1 MEARL
6 FYSAFLRSSAIL
18 SLGMSLSFPI
28 AGPGWRGQD
37 LDWMVEAFPMAR
49 QVKQGGQVLTRQR
62 AKVKEPGLWKVLLHN
77 DDYTTQEFV
86 VWLLKTVFRKAEP
99 EATAIMLA
107 VHKAGV
113 GVAGV
118 YTRDVAETRAER
130 GRQLAEREGFPL
142 LLTVEAED
150 A

>member
-1 MEARL
+1 
-6 FYSAFLRSSAIL
+6 
-18 SLGMSLSFPI
+18 
-28 AGPGWRGQD
+28 
-37 LDWMVEAFPMAR
+37 MAR
-49 QVKQGGQVLTRQR
+49 QVKEDGQVLTRKR
-62 AKVKEPGLWKVLLHN
+62 AKLREPGMWKVLLHN

-86 VWLLKTVFRKAEP
+86 VFLLKSLFRKPEP

-107 VHKAGV
+107 VHRAGV

-118 YTRDVAETRAER
+118 YTKDVAETRAER

-142 LLTVEAED
+142 LLTVEAEH

>member
-1 MEARL
+1 
-6 FYSAFLRSSAIL
+6 
-18 SLGMSLSFPI
+18 
-28 AGPGWRGQD
+28 
-37 LDWMVEAFPMAR
+37 MAR
-49 QVKQGGQVLTRQR
+49 QGKEAGQVLTRSR
-62 AKVKEPGLWKVLLHN
+62 AKTKAPGMWKVLLHN

-99 EATAIMLA
+99 EATAIMLS
-107 VHKAGV
+107 VHRAGV

-118 YTRDVAETRAER
+118 FTRDVAETRAER

>member
-1 MEARL
+1 
-6 FYSAFLRSSAIL
+6 
-18 SLGMSLSFPI
+18 
-28 AGPGWRGQD
+28 
-37 LDWMVEAFPMAR
+37 MAR
-49 QVKQGGQVLTRQR
+49 QVKEEGQVLTRKR
-62 AKVKEPGLWKVLLHN
+62 AKLREPGMWKVLLHN

-86 VWLLKTVFRKAEP
+86 VWLLKTVFRKSEP

-113 GVAGV
+113 GVAGT

-130 GRQLAEREGFPL
+130 GRQLAERDGFPL
-142 LLTVEAED
+142 LLTVEAAD

>member
-1 MEARL
+1 
-6 FYSAFLRSSAIL
+6 
-18 SLGMSLSFPI
+18 
-28 AGPGWRGQD
+28 
-37 LDWMVEAFPMAR
+37 MAR
-49 QVKQGGQVLTRQR
+49 QGKEDGQVLTRKG
-62 AKVKEPGLWKVLLHN
+62 AKVREPGMWKVLLHN

-86 VWLLKTVFRKAEP
+86 VFLLKTVFRKAEP

-107 VHKAGV
+107 VHRAGV

-142 LLTVEAED
+142 LLTVEAVD

>member
-1 MEARL
+1 
-6 FYSAFLRSSAIL
+6 
-18 SLGMSLSFPI
+18 
-28 AGPGWRGQD
+28 
-37 LDWMVEAFPMAR
+37 MAR
-49 QVKQGGQVLTRQR
+49 QVKEAGQVLTRKR
-62 AKVKEPGLWKVLLHN
+62 SKVKEPGLWKVLLHN

-107 VHKAGV
+107 VHRAGV

-118 YTRDVAETRAER
+118 YTKDVAETRAER

-142 LLTVEAED
+142 LLTVEAEN

>member
-1 MEARL
+1 
-6 FYSAFLRSSAIL
+6 
-18 SLGMSLSFPI
+18 
-28 AGPGWRGQD
+28 
-37 LDWMVEAFPMAR
+37 MATK
-49 QVKQGGQVLTRQR
+49 KQGQVLTRER
-62 AKVKEPGLWKVLLHN
+62 AKVREPGLWKVLLHN

-99 EATAIMLA
+99 EATVIMLA

-118 YTRDVAETRAER
+118 YTNDVAETRAER
-130 GRQLAEREGFPL
+130 GRQMAEREGFPL
-142 LLTVEAED
+142 LLTVEAEN

>member
-1 MEARL
+1 MA
-6 FYSAFLRSSAIL
+6 
-18 SLGMSLSFPI
+18 
-28 AGPGWRGQD
+28 
-37 LDWMVEAFPMAR
+37 EAFPMAR

-62 AKVKEPGLWKVLLHN
+62 AKVKEPRLWKVLLHN

-107 VHKAGV
+107 VHRAGV

-118 YTRDVAETRAER
+118 YTKDVAETRAER

>member
-1 MEARL
+1 
-6 FYSAFLRSSAIL
+6 
-18 SLGMSLSFPI
+18 
-28 AGPGWRGQD
+28 
-37 LDWMVEAFPMAR
+37 MAR
-49 QVKQGGQVLTRQR
+49 QVKEESQVLTRKR
-62 AKVKEPGLWKVLLHN
+62 GKEKEPEMWKVLLHN
-77 DDYTTQEFV
+77 DDYTTQDFV
-86 VWLLKTVFRKAEP
+86 VWLLKTLFRKSEP
-99 EATAIMLA
+99 EATVIMLA

-118 YTRDVAETRAER
+118 YTKDVAETRAER

>member
-1 MEARL
+1 
-6 FYSAFLRSSAIL
+6 
-18 SLGMSLSFPI
+18 
-28 AGPGWRGQD
+28 
-37 LDWMVEAFPMAR
+37 MAR
-49 QVKQGGQVLTRQR
+49 QVKEAGQVLTRQR

-86 VWLLKTVFRKAEP
+86 VWLLKTIFRKSEP
-99 EATAIMLA
+99 EATVIMLA

-118 YTRDVAETRAER
+118 YTKDVAETRAER

-150 A
+150 ANHKSGAATAKTPRHQELPLHFTLSAGLCGDSVCPFLRMR

>member
-1 MEARL
+1 
-6 FYSAFLRSSAIL
+6 
-18 SLGMSLSFPI
+18 
-28 AGPGWRGQD
+28 
-37 LDWMVEAFPMAR
+37 MAR
-49 QVKQGGQVLTRQR
+49 QVKEDGQVLTRKR
-62 AKVKEPGLWKVLLHN
+62 AKLREPGMWKVLLHN

-86 VWLLKTVFRKAEP
+86 VFLLKTVFRKSEP

-107 VHKAGV
+107 VHRAGV

-142 LLTVEAED
+142 LLTVEGED